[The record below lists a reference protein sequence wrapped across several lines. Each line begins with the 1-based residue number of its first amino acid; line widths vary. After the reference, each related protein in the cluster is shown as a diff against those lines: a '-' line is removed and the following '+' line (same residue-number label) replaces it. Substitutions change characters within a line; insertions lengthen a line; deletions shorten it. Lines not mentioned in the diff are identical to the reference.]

1 MKKLKFPAI
10 FGLAAALV
18 VLLAGAAFWLDL
30 SNRSAAVSGTEHSG
44 QHSEHSAAAATPPN
58 GTSQQQTAIRNNS
71 GPSGAPVIVDVNIQ
85 GFAFS
90 PKVLTVTVGTT
101 VRWTNKDTAP
111 HTASSTSPAGIF
123 NSGTLNNNQSFEF
136 TFTQPGTY
144 NYKCNFH
151 GSMTATIVVL
161 PVVEILVGSN
171 FFSPNF
177 VTVPVGT
184 VVRWIFTEGSHNVVE
199 DNGVFNSGAPG
210 AVSEYEFT
218 FTQLGTYN
226 YVCTRHS
233 SMQGTIVVVD
243 YIPISSINPQQVE
256 PNTNFTLK
264 VGGPAF
270 VQGSVVYFNNIPL
283 STTNFVTNTELQA
296 NIPANL
302 IPTDMVASITVSN
315 PKFAQFSNPLSL
327 TVCNSLNV
335 TNPNGN
341 LIGCGTL
348 NQALTYAGQSSQPVV
363 IMLDIPGGVLTLS
376 DKLII
381 PANTTIRSA
390 SCANPVVLNGNGVA
404 GAGITLTSNVKLIN
418 LKIIGFNGVQL
429 VVPDGGAN
437 RLECVKADRIATS

>member
-10 FGLAAALV
+10 FSLAAVLV
-18 VLLAGAAFWLDL
+18 VLIAGTAFWLDL
-30 SNRSAAVSGTEHSG
+30 SNRSVAVSDSGHSA
-44 QHSEHSAAAATPPN
+44 QHSEHSAAAATPQA
-58 GTSQQQTAIRNNS
+58 GQGQTATRS
-71 GPSGAPVIVDVNIQ
+71 RTGLSGAPVVVDVNIQ

-90 PKVLTVTVGTT
+90 PKVLTITVGTT
-101 VRWTNKDTAP
+101 VRWTNKDSAP
-111 HTASSTSPAGIF
+111 HTATSTSPTGIF

-171 FFSPNF
+171 FFSPDF
-177 VTVPVGT
+177 ITVPVGT
-184 VVRWIFTEGSHNVVE
+184 VVRWTFTGGNHNVVE
-199 DNGVFNSGAPG
+199 DNGLFNSGAPG
-210 AVSEYEFT
+210 AVTEYEFT
-218 FTQLGTYN
+218 FNQTGTYN
-226 YVCTRHS
+226 YVCTQHS
-233 SMQGTIVVVD
+233 STMRGTIVVVD
-243 YIPISSINPQQVE
+243 YIPIDFINPQQVE

-264 VGGPAF
+264 VGAPAF

-283 STTNFVTNTELQA
+283 STTTFVTNTELQA
-296 NIPANL
+296 NVPANL

-327 TVCNSLNV
+327 TVCSSLTV
-335 TNPNGN
+335 TNPDGS
-341 LIGCGTL
+341 LTGCGTL
-348 NQALTYAGQSSQPVV
+348 KQALTYAGQASQPVV
-363 IMLDIPGGVLTLS
+363 IMLDIQGGVLTLN

-418 LKIIGFNGVQL
+418 LKIIGFNGIQL
-429 VVPDGGAN
+429 VVPNGGAN
-437 RLECVKADRIATS
+437 KLECVKADRIATS